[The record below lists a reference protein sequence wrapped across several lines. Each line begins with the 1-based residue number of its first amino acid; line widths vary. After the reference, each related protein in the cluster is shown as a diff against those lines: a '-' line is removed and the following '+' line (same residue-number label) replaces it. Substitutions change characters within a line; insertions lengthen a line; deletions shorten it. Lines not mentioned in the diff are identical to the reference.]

1 MSTSR
6 YVIYSLCSKKLE
18 QVAFYCQEIHVTAFS
33 VASISS
39 SNQQDILDE
48 WEIAVIDL
56 FLNAANSFG
65 LPKSYGQIYGL
76 LFCRDQSLSM
86 DEVMNLLEISKGSA
100 SQGLQSLRQLGA
112 ISSVFEPGDRKERF
126 VAEIRLRKLVG
137 GFLREQ
143 AEPHLEKGVARLHQ
157 IEALLGSLDNADS
170 LKRGTRRHE
179 ILSGWHR
186 QMSRLLPWVKMIVG
200 KSDRLAKKSSD

>member
-1 MSTSR
+1 M
-6 YVIYSLCSKKLE
+6 
-18 QVAFYCQEIHVTAFS
+18 TAFS
-33 VASISS
+33 VANISS
-39 SNQQDILDE
+39 SNRQEDLDK

-76 LFCRDQSLSM
+76 LFCRDQPLAM
-86 DEVMNLLEISKGSA
+86 DEVMKLLEISKGSA
-100 SQGLQSLRQLGA
+100 SQGLRALRKLGA
-112 ISSVFEPGDRKERF
+112 VTSVFEPGDRKERF
-126 VAEIRLRKLVG
+126 IAEIRLRKLVG

-143 AEPHLEKGVARLHQ
+143 AEPHLDKGVGRLKQ
-157 IEALLGSLDNADS
+157 IESLVNDLDDVDAR
-170 LKRGTRRHE
+170 KRGVRRHE

-200 KSDRLAKKSSD
+200 KSDRLPKKNSD

>member
-1 MSTSR
+1 M
-6 YVIYSLCSKKLE
+6 
-18 QVAFYCQEIHVTAFS
+18 TAFS
-33 VASISS
+33 VAKVATP
-39 SNQQDILDE
+39 NQKDIIDE

-86 DEVMNLLEISKGSA
+86 DEIIKLLEISKGSA
-100 SQGLQSLRQLGA
+100 SQGLRALRQLGA
-112 ISSVFEPGDRKERF
+112 VSSVFEPGDRKERF

-143 AEPHLEKGVARLHQ
+143 ADPHLEKGVGRLKQ
-157 IEALLGSLDNADS
+157 IETLLGNLDNSDS
-170 LKRGTRRHE
+170 LQRGVRRHE
-179 ILSGWHR
+179 VLSGWHR
-186 QMSRLLPWVKMIVG
+186 QMSLLLPWVKMIVG
-200 KSDRLAKKSSD
+200 KSDRLSQKSSD

>member
-1 MSTSR
+1 MVRFSSD
-6 YVIYSLCSKKLE
+6 SSKKHSKIE
-18 QVAFYCQEIHVTAFS
+18 Y
-33 VASISS
+33 
-39 SNQQDILDE
+39 LDE
-48 WEIAVIDL
+48 WEEAVIDL

-76 LFCRDQSLSM
+76 LFCRDQALAL
-86 DEVMNLLEISKGSA
+86 DDVMELLKISKGSA
-100 SQGLQSLRQLGA
+100 SQGLRALRQLGA
-112 ISSVFEPGDRKERF
+112 VSSVFERGDRKERF

-143 AEPHLEKGVARLHQ
+143 ADPHIEKGSARLQQ
-157 IEALLGSLDNADS
+157 IESLVTNLQGDDS
-170 LKRGTRRHE
+170 RKRGIRRYE

-200 KSDRLAKKSSD
+200 KSDRLPKKSSD

>member
-1 MSTSR
+1 MP
-6 YVIYSLCSKKLE
+6 
-18 QVAFYCQEIHVTAFS
+18 AFS
-33 VASISS
+33 VANITP
-39 SNQQDILDE
+39 SNQQGLLDE

-76 LFCRDQSLSM
+76 LFCRDQSLAM
-86 DEVMNLLEISKGSA
+86 DEIMKLLQISKGSA
-100 SQGLQSLRQLGA
+100 SQGLRALRQLGA
-112 ISSVFEPGDRKERF
+112 VSSVFEPGDRKERF

-143 AEPHLEKGVARLHQ
+143 ADPHLEKGVARLQQ
-157 IEALLGSLDNADS
+157 IEGLIEKVDVKDS
-170 LKRGTRRHE
+170 HNRGIRRHE

-200 KSDRLAKKSSD
+200 KSDRLSKKSSE

>member
-1 MSTSR
+1 MVEFSRFENKNNSTC
-6 YVIYSLCSKKLE
+6 L
-18 QVAFYCQEIHVTAFS
+18 H
-33 VASISS
+33 
-39 SNQQDILDE
+39 LDQ
-48 WEIAVIDL
+48 WEDAAIDL

-76 LFCRDQSLSM
+76 LFCRDLPLTM
-86 DEVMNLLEISKGSA
+86 DEVMELLNISKGSA
-100 SQGLQSLRQLGA
+100 SQGLRALRQLGA
-112 ISSVFEPGDRKERF
+112 ISSVFAPRDRKERF

-143 AEPHLEKGVARLHQ
+143 ADPHLDKGVARLKQ
-157 IEALLGSLDNADS
+157 IETLLVDLDDS
-170 LKRGTRRHE
+170 DSCKRGNRRHE

-200 KSDRLAKKSSD
+200 KSDRLPDKNKN

>member
-1 MSTSR
+1 M
-6 YVIYSLCSKKLE
+6 
-18 QVAFYCQEIHVTAFS
+18 TAFS
-33 VASISS
+33 VANVSP
-39 SNQQDILDE
+39 SNQRNILDE

-76 LFCRDQSLSM
+76 LFCRDQPLSM
-86 DEVMNLLEISKGSA
+86 DEVIELLQISKGSA
-100 SQGLQSLRQLGA
+100 SQGLRALRQLGA
-112 ISSVFEPGDRKERF
+112 VSSVFEPGDRKERF

-143 AEPHLEKGVARLHQ
+143 ADPHLDKGVGRLKQ
-157 IEALLGSLDNADS
+157 IETLLGNLDNKDS
-170 LKRGTRRHE
+170 FQRGVRRHE

-200 KSDRLAKKSSD
+200 KSDRLPQKSSD

>member
-1 MSTSR
+1 M
-6 YVIYSLCSKKLE
+6 
-18 QVAFYCQEIHVTAFS
+18 TAFS
-33 VASISS
+33 VANISS
-39 SNQQDILDE
+39 SNRQEDLDE

-86 DEVMNLLEISKGSA
+86 DEVMKLLEISKGSA
-100 SQGLQSLRQLGA
+100 SQGLRALRQLGA
-112 ISSVFEPGDRKERF
+112 VSSVFEPGDRKERF
-126 VAEIRLRKLVG
+126 IAEIRLRKLVG

-143 AEPHLEKGVARLHQ
+143 ADPHLEKGTARLKQ
-157 IEALLGSLDNADS
+157 IERLVNNTEDVNAR
-170 LKRGTRRHE
+170 KRGFRRHE

-200 KSDRLAKKSSD
+200 KSDRLPQKSSD